1 MSQTIRS
8 RGGRVLT
15 VVGDA
20 TLLTMDRLSEFTAR
34 VDSDPRIA
42 SVSLYAIPGAAG
54 SWLRSAAPAGV
65 LVAVASDVDDL
76 VGPPQSLEPD
86 AVAAW
91 ARRASERGLWH
102 DWWLTGDVDV
112 ARAATV
118 LEPVGID
125 VTEAEDTTGS
135 RFATLRDYRP
145 TRGRLTIT
153 VDVTWLGPHE
163 TGSQVLT
170 TSAIDALARNPGV
183 TEVRL
188 AGRQDLPSY
197 ASHLLDHDRVR
208 VVADLAEAP
217 MSDVVWYPNQ
227 IDGRSRISGARSLGE
242 RVVATYLDLIAYDIP
257 RYHGSVEAWQA
268 YRALQRRTALSVD
281 GITTISA
288 DVATRLIAEV
298 PRLDPERVLPLPLG
312 LDHITDEHVPAV
324 PDSDLAQLF
333 GALGNRRF
341 VVVLGN
347 DFQHK
352 NRDFAIKVWQ
362 RALQAGHPVDLVLA
376 GLHVHGSSS
385 KADEDD
391 LAARHLDLRGRI
403 HTVGHVSS
411 ASRAWLLGT
420 AAAVLYPSSAE
431 GFGFIPYEAAAL
443 GTPTVFTDFG
453 PLREISGLRDMP
465 RHWSIDAYA
474 DDLVELLAD
483 EAARD
488 RRVAQL
494 RAVVEQHTWDDF
506 AEQLAGFFR
515 KIMAMPITAT
525 SGSDSAAEDAAA
537 LSAILSSRT
546 WRATAPLRRLGR
558 RRRMGP

>member
-1 MSQTIRS
+1 MSETVRS

-20 TLLTMDRLSEFTAR
+20 ALLTMDRLSEFTAR
-34 VDSDPRIA
+34 ADSDPRIA
-42 SVSLYAIPGAAG
+42 SVSLYGVPGSAG
-54 SWLRSAAPAGV
+54 AWLRSAAPAGP
-65 LVAVASDVDDL
+65 LIAIASDVDDL
-76 VGPPQSLEPD
+76 VGPPESLEPE

-112 ARAATV
+112 ARATAI
-118 LEPVGID
+118 LDPLAID
-125 VTEAEDTTGS
+125 VAEAEDTS
-135 RFATLRDYRP
+135 SARFAALRDYRP
-145 TRGRLTIT
+145 TRGRLTVT

-170 TSAIDALARNPGV
+170 TSAIDALAQNAGV
-183 TEVRL
+183 TEIRL
-188 AGRQDLPSY
+188 VGRPDLPAY
-197 ASHLLDHDRVR
+197 ASHLVDHERVR
-208 VVADLAEAP
+208 LVAEIADAP

-257 RYHGSVEAWQA
+257 RYHGSVDAWQA
-268 YRALQRRTALSVD
+268 YRSLQRRTALSVD

-288 DVATRLIAEV
+288 DVATRLLAEV
-298 PRLDPERVLPLPLG
+298 PRLEPQRVLPLPLG
-312 LDHITDEHVPAV
+312 LDHITVEQVPAV
-324 PDSDLAQLF
+324 PGSDLAQLF
-333 GALGNRRF
+333 GALSNRRF

-352 NRDFAIKVWQ
+352 NRDFAIKAWE
-362 RALQAGHPVDLVLA
+362 RALQAGQPVDLVLA

-411 ASRAWLLGT
+411 ASRAWLLGS
-420 AAAVLYPSSAE
+420 ASAVLYPSSAE

-453 PLREISGLRDMP
+453 PLREISAMRGVP

-474 DDLVELLAD
+474 DDLVELLSDQGAS
-483 EAARD
+483 D
-488 RRVAQL
+488 RRVEAL
-494 RAVVEQHTWDDF
+494 RAVVAQHTWADF
-506 AEQLAGFFR
+506 AERLAAFFR
-515 KIMAMPITAT
+515 EIMALPITAT
-525 SGSDSAAEDAAA
+525 SGSDTATEDAAA

-546 WRATAPLRRLGR
+546 WRATAPLRRLVDR
-558 RRRMGP
+558 RRR